1 MSLETQLQALAQA
14 IGTDVKAVMESL
26 PNANQKYVHV
36 GPTAPVSP
44 SVNDLWVDTSG

>member
-14 IGTDVKAVMESL
+14 IGADVKAVLEAL
-26 PNANQKYVHV
+26 PTASQKYVHV
-36 GPTAPVSP
+36 GPTAPPSP